1 MSNNCARAD
10 LDAAHDHGPAPDR
23 CRATHRGFFHR
34 PVFFRLR
41 RPVAVGR
48 AWITIVDEDH
58 AMADEDFVLDSHA
71 AANEAVAR
79 DLAAPADSG
88 AALTST
94 KAPSRVSAP
103 ISQPY
108 KLTNGLS
115 WTPGPSRT
123 SSATHAYRPD
133 SSRCIAAPLF
143 HRAVDRDRT
152 SLLAE
157 GQARSFEHAH
167 YL

>member
-1 MSNNCARAD
+1 MKRW
-10 LDAAHDHGPAPDR
+10 LEI
-23 CRATHRGFFHR
+23 
-34 PVFFRLR
+34 LQR
-41 RPVAVGR
+41 RPIR
-48 AWITIVDEDH
+48 APGW
-58 AMADEDFVLDSHA
+58 
-71 AANEAVAR
+71 
-79 DLAAPADSG
+79 
-88 AALTST
+88 TST

-133 SSRCIAAPLF
+133 SSRFIAAPLF

-157 GQARSFEHAH
+157 GHARSFDHAH
-167 YL
+167 YRSPVSSVRLLRIPTPDARHTLLHLFPY

>member
-1 MSNNCARAD
+1 MITAP
-10 LDAAHDHGPAPDR
+10 LPIDAARRTAVSSIGQSFSVCGDPSRLVA
-23 CRATHRGFFHR
+23 RGLR
-34 PVFFRLR
+34 SLMKITPWPTKTSSSIVTPLQMKLWLEILQR
-41 RPVAVGR
+41 RPIR
-48 AWITIVDEDH
+48 ALRWT
-58 AMADEDFVLDSHA
+58 
-71 AANEAVAR
+71 
-79 DLAAPADSG
+79 
-88 AALTST
+88 
-94 KAPSRVSAP
+94 
-103 ISQPY
+103 
-108 KLTNGLS
+108 